1 MTDSQATRIAA
12 VTGASGYLGSR
23 IARELEAAGWRVLR
37 LVRNPDP
44 GDPDQRWFDAGKPL
58 DPALL
63 QSVDLLVHAAYD
75 LTVTRREDIWRINVE
90 GTSRLLRAAQDA
102 KVRRIIVL
110 SSMSAYEGTSQLYG
124 RAKLDVEAMTFAAG
138 GHAIRPG
145 IVFGE
150 GAGGMTGALRKM
162 TRLPLV
168 PLVAGD
174 VRLYFVSDVD
184 LVRAVAAFADAETLS
199 SAPIGVAYP
208 KPVRFRDFLMV
219 LAASEGRRP
228 RFVPFP
234 WRVLYAVLRA
244 GEALRLA
251 MPFRADSLLALA
263 KPAPSLPGS
272 TELERLGVVPVIDP
286 LSQAGEGQ

>member
-1 MTDSQATRIAA
+1 MSETQGTRVAA

-23 IARELEAAGWRVLR
+23 IARELETTGWRVVR

-44 GDPDQRWFDAGKPL
+44 GDPTQRWFDAGRPL

-63 QSVDLLVHAAYD
+63 ESVDLLVHAAYD
-75 LTVTRREDIWRINVE
+75 LTVTGRDDIWRINVE

-102 KVRRIIVL
+102 RVGRIIVL

-124 RAKLDVEAMTFAAG
+124 RAKLDIEALTFAAG

-150 GAGGMTGALRKM
+150 QAGGMTGALRKM

-168 PLVAGD
+168 PLVAGN

-184 LVRAVAAFADAETLS
+184 LVRAVAVLADAESLPA
-199 SAPIGVAYP
+199 APIGVAYP
-208 KPVRFRDFLMV
+208 TPVRFRDFLV
-219 LAASEGRRP
+219 ALAAGEGRHP

-234 WRVLYAVLRA
+234 WRALYAILRA
-244 GEALRLA
+244 GEALRLTL
-251 MPFRADSLLALA
+251 PFRADSLLALA

-272 TELERLGVVPVIDP
+272 AELERLDVVPTIDP
-286 LSQAGEGQ
+286 LSAAGVVG